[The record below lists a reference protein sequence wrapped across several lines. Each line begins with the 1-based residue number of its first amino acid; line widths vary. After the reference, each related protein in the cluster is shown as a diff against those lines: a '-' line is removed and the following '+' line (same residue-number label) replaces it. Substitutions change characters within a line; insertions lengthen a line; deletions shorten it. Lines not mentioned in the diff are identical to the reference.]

1 MRLVKGGTV
10 YLGQG
15 RYEAGWDV
23 LCDGPVIREVGPG
36 LSANGA
42 EIIHAAGRCVYPGI
56 VLGLCAVGAVAFSG
70 LGYERGVGP
79 HCPPYGYP
87 RRF

>member
-23 LCDGPVIREVGPG
+23 LCDGPVIREVGPS
-36 LSANGA
+36 LSALSL
-42 EIIHAAGRCVYPGI
+42 IHI
-56 VLGLCAVGAVAFSG
+56 
-70 LGYERGVGP
+70 
-79 HCPPYGYP
+79 
-87 RRF
+87 